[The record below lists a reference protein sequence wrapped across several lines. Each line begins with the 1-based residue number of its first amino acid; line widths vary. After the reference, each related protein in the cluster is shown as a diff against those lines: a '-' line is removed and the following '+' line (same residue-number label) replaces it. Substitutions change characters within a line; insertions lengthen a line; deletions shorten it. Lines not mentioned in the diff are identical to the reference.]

1 MVIEVNKLKTR
12 LKNAF
17 DKANTREIS
26 SMLTR
31 LERVQM
37 TTTILEESQV
47 GPVLVQLKKRPPGNE
62 AKAKELAA
70 RAKALIAKYK
80 SLFAVNVKPIH
91 GVGAITAGGGPGGSG
106 ATAAPSSALVFLD
119 SLEDAAAGPPVTN
132 EPSPYDPARRWN
144 GVDGCQGPT
153 GRWYGWDRSVV
164 IKPGTTLE
172 GTEFA
177 GPYTLPF

>member
-17 DKANTREIS
+17 DNANTREIS

-70 RAKALIAKYK
+70 RAKALIANYK
-80 SLFAVNVKPIH
+80 SLFAVNVKPLQ
-91 GVGAITAGGGPGGSG
+91 GVCAITTSGPGGSDP
-106 ATAAPSSALVFLD
+106 TAAPSSALVFLD
-119 SLEDAAAGPPVTN
+119 SFQDAAAGPPVTN
-132 EPSPYDPARRWN
+132 KPSPYDPARRWN
-144 GVDGCQGPT
+144 GVDGCLGPT
-153 GRWYGWDRSVV
+153 GRWYGWERSVV

>member
-1 MVIEVNKLKTR
+1 MIQSRGFNLIGRHIGLSACGHTYPP
-12 LKNAF
+12 
-17 DKANTREIS
+17 
-26 SMLTR
+26 
-31 LERVQM
+31 Q
-37 TTTILEESQV
+37 
-47 GPVLVQLKKRPPGNE
+47 PPGNE

-132 EPSPYDPARRWN
+132 EPSP
-144 GVDGCQGPT
+144 
-153 GRWYGWDRSVV
+153 
-164 IKPGTTLE
+164 
-172 GTEFA
+172 
-177 GPYTLPF
+177 

>member
-70 RAKALIAKYK
+70 RAKALIVRYK
-80 SLFAVNVKPIH
+80 SLFAVNVKPLQ
-91 GVGAITAGGGPGGSG
+91 GVGTVTAGGVGG
-106 ATAAPSSALVFLD
+106 AAGLPSALVFLD

-132 EPSPYDPARRWN
+132 EPSPYDPARCWN

-164 IKPGTTLE
+164 IKPGTTLD